1 MLSIGG
7 GGIIK
12 EVVFDLTSF
21 IRKELTDS
29 SLESSRKLKDFLT
42 SNSTILNSEDALIF
56 SDHHLALRN
65 WLYIIFGYL
74 ALSYREQEVD
84 RFLDKIIDMYLDS
97 RSMRGLRARG
107 ALRIADSRDKQVL
120 DLIKEYY
127 ENVAIRHDL
136 LYPDSATRNTS
147 ITSDDSISSSASSL
161 SISSISTT
169 SSSSSSSPGSSSCPY
184 IMFHET
190 HDEKVFLPPL
200 PKIHDKELLVKAL
213 MHKEYYRMLLTSTHP
228 FAGKLTELGFD
239 LDHRNYTLLKYEL
252 SFLDGL
258 GDLFLAHE
266 SSKLIYELCRDGTMA
281 VSNNTYHMLR
291 TILATNT
298 LLSKLTVAYNLH
310 KGLDDAIIAYR
321 LESDYLLN
329 LHTGNLHPDMDANET
344 RIYEEEFL
352 GDYFESYMGALVIEQ
367 PDVAEAFIGDIY
379 NRILLVITKVLPP
392 DVSYR
397 IWTTGILGRN
407 LHHK

>member
-1 MLSIGG
+1 MC
-7 GGIIK
+7 
-12 EVVFDLTSF
+12 
-21 IRKELTDS
+21 IR
-29 SLESSRKLKDFLT
+29 
-42 SNSTILNSEDALIF
+42 
-56 SDHHLALRN
+56 
-65 WLYIIFGYL
+65 
-74 ALSYREQEVD
+74 D
-84 RFLDKIIDMYLDS
+84 R
-97 RSMRGLRARG
+97 
-107 ALRIADSRDKQVL
+107 
-120 DLIKEYY
+120 
-127 ENVAIRHDL
+127 
-136 LYPDSATRNTS
+136 
-147 ITSDDSISSSASSL
+147 
-161 SISSISTT
+161 
-169 SSSSSSSPGSSSCPY
+169 
-184 IMFHET
+184 
-190 HDEKVFLPPL
+190 
-200 PKIHDKELLVKAL
+200 LLVKAL